1 MGNRLK
7 AKVISMGTYRLR
19 LETGHLMDL
28 VDTCYVPTISRNLV
42 SLSRIGELG
51 YCLSFGSST
60 LSIFYD
66 SIKVGSGI
74 LCDAIDTLEVYIN
87 EVERQLDRKVKIV
100 RSDIGGEFYGRYDGY
115 GQNIGPFA
123 RFLEQ
128 RGICA
133 QYALP
138 GVP

>member
-7 AKVISMGTYRLR
+7 AKVISMGTYHRR

-42 SLSRIGELG
+42 SLSRIDELG
-51 YCLSFGSST
+51 YCLCFCSGK

-74 LCDAIDTLEVYIN
+74 LCDGLYKINLDFEFVKTLLILQSSVGLKRSFNN
-87 EVERQLDRKVKIV
+87 E
-100 RSDIGGEFYGRYDGY
+100 
-115 GQNIGPFA
+115 
-123 RFLEQ
+123 RFSILWHK
-128 RGICA
+128 
-133 QYALP
+133 
-138 GVP
+138 